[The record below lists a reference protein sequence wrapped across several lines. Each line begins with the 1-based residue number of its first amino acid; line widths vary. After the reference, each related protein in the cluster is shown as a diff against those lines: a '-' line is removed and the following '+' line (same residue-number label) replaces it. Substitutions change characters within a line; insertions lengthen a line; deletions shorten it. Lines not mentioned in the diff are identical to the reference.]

1 MGEDRHHGHVQ
12 LVVHLVNILVIIQI
26 IIVIILVINVEIIV
40 VRIVVIILVIILVII
55 VIIIAVINQLLILLC
70 RYLLSI
76 HTNLTVSVAK
86 LKSSYSREIFLRFFL
101 ITTQKPSSR

>member
-12 LVVHLVNILVIIQI
+12 LVVHLVKILVIILIMICI
-26 IIVIILVINVEIIV
+26 IIL
-40 VRIVVIILVIILVII
+40 IILVII
-55 VIIIAVINQLLILLC
+55 VVIIVVIIAVINQLLILLC

>member
-12 LVVHLVNILVIIQI
+12 LVVHLVKILVMIVI
-26 IIVIILVINVEIIV
+26 IIVIILVIIVEIIV
-40 VRIVVIILVIILVII
+40 VF
-55 VIIIAVINQLLILLC
+55 IAVTNFVGIF
-70 RYLLSI
+70 LSI
-76 HTNLTVSVAK
+76 HTYLTVSVAK

>member
-12 LVVHLVNILVIIQI
+12 LVVHLVK
-26 IIVIILVINVEIIV
+26 
-40 VRIVVIILVIILVII
+40 ILVIILIMIWIIILIIVVIVL
-55 VIIIAVINQLLILLC
+55 VIIIVINQLDLIL
-70 RYLLSI
+70 YLLSI

>member
-1 MGEDRHHGHVQ
+1 MGEDRHYGHVQ
-12 LVVHLVNILVIIQI
+12 LVVHLVKILVIILIMIWI
-26 IIVIILVINVEIIV
+26 IIL
-40 VRIVVIILVIILVII
+40 IILVII
-55 VIIIAVINQLLILLC
+55 VVIIVVINQLDLILC

>member
-40 VRIVVIILVIILVII
+40 VIIFVII
-55 VIIIAVINQLLILLC
+55 VVIIAVINQLLILLC

>member
-40 VRIVVIILVIILVII
+40 VIIVVIVNVIIVVIIV
-55 VIIIAVINQLLILLC
+55 VINQLDLILC
-70 RYLLSI
+70 QYLLSI
-76 HTNLTVSVAK
+76 HSYLTVSVAK